1 MLLFDQINTEEQLN
15 EFVQKLNECEL
26 YQQYLLFL
34 EVFKPK
40 VMDLNPKGFPRN
52 SRSQY
57 QIWWF
62 WANKY
67 KIYVTVKINYDFP
80 LEKPAAKTGFYENF
94 HFHLFP
100 IDYSGISQDAT

>member
-1 MLLFDQINTEEQLN
+1 MLLFDQIDSQEQLK
-15 EFVQKLNECEL
+15 EFVQKLNERSHYEK
-26 YQQYLLFL
+26 YLLFL

-40 VMDLNPKGFPRN
+40 VLDLNPKGFPRN

-62 WANKY
+62 WTNKY
-67 KIYVTVKINYDFP
+67 KIYTTVKINYDFP
-80 LEKPAAKTGFYENF
+80 LENPEAKTGFYEDF

-100 IDYSGISQDAT
+100 IDYSGISQDVT